1 MDTRPVAVI
10 DSGIGGLPYLAWL
23 QDHLPSERL
32 VYVADRKSFPYGEKT
47 PEQVRQ
53 SVAEVSRQLVEHV
66 DPKLLVVACNTASVL
81 ALEHLRNVFP
91 GPVVGVVPAVKT
103 AATVTRNGRIGVLAT
118 QRTIDGGYLDDLI
131 ARFCPDK
138 QVRGW
143 AAGDIVTVVENDY
156 LHPDPGARSR
166 VLATWAQTLKNDGV
180 DTVVLGCTHF
190 LYVTAELQALL
201 GPTVSL
207 LDNREGVGRR
217 VQVLLEERA
226 ATSSGRTVA
235 SQLFFTA
242 QPFWASAELASHER
256 KYRAFAQQFG
266 LEFGGVWMAGQ

>member
-1 MDTRPVAVI
+1 MDPRPVAVI

-23 QDHLPSERL
+23 QEHLPSERL

-53 SVAEVSRQLVEHV
+53 SVAEVARQLVERV

-103 AATVTRNGRIGVLAT
+103 AASVTKNGRIGVLAT

-131 ARFCPDK
+131 ARFCPDRWV
-138 QVRGW
+138 QGW
-143 AAGDIVTVVENDY
+143 AAGDIVTAVENDY
-156 LHPDPGARSR
+156 LQPDPAGRAR
-166 VLATWAQTLKNDGV
+166 VLSGWAEILLKQHV

-190 LYVTAELQALL
+190 LYVTDELQVLL
-201 GPTVSL
+201 GPDVTL
-207 LDNREGVGRR
+207 LDSREGVGRR
-217 VQVLLEERA
+217 VHALLQEREA
-226 ATSSGRTVA
+226 FSPGVA
-235 SQLFFTA
+235 FPSQLFYTA
-242 QPFWASAELASHER
+242 LPVWDEKVLDSHNR
-256 KYRAFAQQFG
+256 KYAAFARQFH
-266 LEFGGVWMAGQ
+266 LAFGGVWMAGE